1 MVGSRAGRPVMHGS
15 AQSASSPPSPSPCS
29 LKWLARRGL
38 FREADASNEAPSY
51 SEGEAMTLAGMQR
64 GTLETAK
71 DTGERAEHE
80 LAEPP
85 PRITDAAVNERF
97 NLHASVHVPA
107 HDDRALR
114 EGPRVRAVWDLIRE
128 RYADRASASR

>member
-1 MVGSRAGRPVMHGS
+1 ME
-15 AQSASSPPSPSPCS
+15 S
-29 LKWLARRGL
+29 LYARVVKWLARRGL

-51 SEGEAMTLAGMQR
+51 SAGEAITLAGIQR

-85 PRITDAAVNERF
+85 PRVRPSHSRAWACVAT
-97 NLHASVHVPA
+97 AS
-107 HDDRALR
+107 
-114 EGPRVRAVWDLIRE
+114 
-128 RYADRASASR
+128 